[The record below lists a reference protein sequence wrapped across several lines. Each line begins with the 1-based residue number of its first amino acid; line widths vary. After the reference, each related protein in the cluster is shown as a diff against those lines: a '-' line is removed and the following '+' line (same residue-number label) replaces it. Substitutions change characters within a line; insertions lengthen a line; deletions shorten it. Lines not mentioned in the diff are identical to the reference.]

1 MTSLINRPRVTVN
14 GIRRMRAYHFFWCQ
28 HCQRISR
35 FTSINRLEIF
45 CPNCYSAINHE
56 LDVSMIIADTIGLES
71 SPGSLFLY
79 SLAQMLDP
87 PTRRQDAGHV
97 DNNGNADHD
106 LLTQDMIDHSD
117 LPGPPPAPVSAIEA
131 LPIVEITEKHLM
143 NDMHCPVCLYEL
155 RDESDNDLP
164 GENDQFFGFEEET
177 NNINWLRNRFQ
188 TLRPIRA
195 FSNRTQRYL
204 DFLDSRLATSNGAG
218 SWWRSWLIL

>member
-87 PTRRQDAGHV
+87 PTRRQDAGFGRRIRRV
-97 DNNGNADHD
+97 PWKCQWTLDY
-106 LLTQDMIDHSD
+106 
-117 LPGPPPAPVSAIEA
+117 PPF
-131 LPIVEITEKHLM
+131 
-143 NDMHCPVCLYEL
+143 C
-155 RDESDNDLP
+155 
-164 GENDQFFGFEEET
+164 
-177 NNINWLRNRFQ
+177 
-188 TLRPIRA
+188 
-195 FSNRTQRYL
+195 
-204 DFLDSRLATSNGAG
+204 
-218 SWWRSWLIL
+218 

>member
-14 GIRRMRAYHFFWCQ
+14 GIRRMRTYHFFWCQ
-28 HCQRISR
+28 HSP

-45 CPNCYSAINHE
+45 CPNCYS
-56 LDVSMIIADTIGLES
+56 
-71 SPGSLFLY
+71 
-79 SLAQMLDP
+79 
-87 PTRRQDAGHV
+87 HV

-117 LPGPPPAPVSAIEA
+117 LPGPLPAPVSAIEA
-131 LPIVEITEKHLM
+131 LPIVEITEQHLM
-143 NDMHCPVCLYEL
+143 NDMHCPVCRYEL

-177 NNINWLRNRFQ
+177 NSINWQSNRFQ

-195 FSNRTQRYL
+195 FSNWTQRYL
-204 DFLDSRLATSNGAG
+204 DFLDNRLATSNGG
-218 SWWRSWLIL
+218 QFGISSCYFFLLFFCFTILKCYKVI